1 MESSSTTSTD
11 RAFAAAA
18 CSMQQLSRRMT
29 KSRSCH
35 DSSIKMTRP
44 TIDHLAR
51 SESERGTVLY
61 LAYGSNL
68 CKETFRGKRGIKPLS
83 QVNVQVPS
91 LRMTFDLP
99 GIPYA
104 EPCFANSGSRDAQK
118 DRPYNPSETTT
129 YNEKTPLLRTVEE
142 KEPYHKDDWH
152 KGLVGV
158 VYEVTAEDYAH
169 IIATEGGGAAYHD
182 VLVDCHPFATA
193 DPKVPVPQNPTL
205 PAFKAHT
212 LFAPAAPPGK
222 APEHGGRFQRE
233 DPAYAQPSAR
243 YLKLITDGAME
254 LDLPYEYQ
262 DYLHRIRSYT
272 ITSGKQRV
280 GQYVFMTVWLPVI
293 SFIFVMGGM
302 FQDENGKLP
311 AWMVELS
318 GAIFKGVWASYDSF
332 FEPMFGDG
340 ERSIPDGGDDVAGSD
355 ADAQKAGKKITS
367 MLHPEVREVDVE
379 KAEAMQDHSYQ
390 SREVINVSQG
400 EETPMNSSP
409 FGKNTGT
416 EVDCIKD
423 SLDARIGVGVG
434 GPVQPPQQLVENGD
448 EDEDD
453 LYGLSPKGKASV
465 DAARSSKKLA
475 TQGALERRPQ
485 DLTNGRAST
494 SAPQVSTTEHLDA
507 SAVQVRHKNSAA
519 ARKSQN
525 TMAKG
530 AQTQITQSV
539 KSAEPRTSIVP
550 KSTARTQQRTKPVS
564 RPQPAPTA
572 PAGTSSLA
580 LLHARRHGVTPAQA
594 TQTPLHATNSRA
606 TATAMARK
614 ASPKRAPLRELK
626 NTQTPARKR
635 KEAATTTQQPTEGKV
650 SLRAAMLAETP
661 KPGQEQITAEP
672 KRKSA
677 AATTNNKSKAAK
689 KTPATHKTAP
699 STQARSARSARSDA
713 PISAYDMPDSPSPRA
728 KQVAQPKPPAV
739 SKKPG
744 LNKAA
749 AGKAEKAKEMEV
761 EPEPPR
767 RDMRRKR
774 ARLPESDEVS
784 EPIEVRKQP
793 ARQAKEVKA
802 APPAQAIKMP
812 ELREV
817 EEVEVDH
824 AAALANAEGPSE
836 KGGSRQQETIEDFE
850 DAVVD
855 YSDEEAPAAV
865 VKKPDHTTADGKA
878 QDVDH
883 RKEVNVKVEAAAKLR
898 KPNNASRKTV
908 AKQGS
913 SQENAIMLSDRRE
926 ASSSPPPPSPA
937 VTTTA
942 PTTLAAAKKSATQR
956 PQAPQT
962 PAIFHSSPPT
972 HRQEVTHQRPTNTGA
987 TGRTTI
993 IGFDRSGPRNQ
1004 GTRSAKKPATGSA
1017 RTDRTSLPPN
1027 KAALLSEAGSSR
1039 AAIDPKQ
1046 KNGPSSAAKSTGS
1059 SHLDHVAA
1067 PHNVAPDVS
1076 EALAGFRK
1084 KPARKPTATDDTRKA
1099 APRASR
1105 TTKSTLQQPND
1116 YADEGFTNIDD
1127 AVGDVPEAQEVMPA
1141 KALKKSAT
1149 ERTASQRIMPPP
1161 ASKAV
1166 EASTMSAKAQNSRM
1180 AAGEQAVLAE
1190 KEVRKEVKN
1199 STVKRP
1205 REEDIATQPVPK
1217 KSKGSNHNA
1226 LHTRPLPADSTE
1238 HEQSKVSFPEE
1249 APAARPEPAKRPARK
1264 VSRHASQGVDIHGS
1278 PIPKNMVV
1286 PEHATTLE
1294 TYSQHTDLSSDQ
1306 PLQAVVT
1313 KAHRTTIRSSAQ
1325 DVADFEQILA
1335 MPSRQPATLHSNE
1348 KRKPASP
1355 REDSQA
1361 ITAIALGIV
1370 NPKQL
1375 VIRGEGAGPATN
1387 PFSSSEELRKVP
1399 AEHSSTLFGEE
1410 LRTRAKSTTK
1420 KDQVVAVAAQQE
1432 DDDEDATLV
1441 EPEPTVTKAKGG
1453 GARKRRLIVDDPDE
1467 TLVEPEPAPKKHKGT
1482 AAPSHESAKP
1492 VAATNDNHDTP
1503 DMPAISFWRDA
1514 LKLHQSNL
1522 FDELVGV
1529 SHRLVKHLVTHE
1541 EAMCD
1546 ALHDYHKHG
1555 LNLIEQQE
1563 KQQALDYQQAVKK
1576 LEREKKARQQD
1587 LQRHSE
1593 QLRSTKEVMRE
1604 GKTERAKI
1612 TEALYEEEEKLKQ
1625 MLTQLGG

>member
-1 MESSSTTSTD
+1 MS
-11 RAFAAAA
+11 
-18 CSMQQLSRRMT
+18 
-29 KSRSCH
+29 
-35 DSSIKMTRP
+35 
-44 TIDHLAR
+44 
-51 SESERGTVLY
+51 
-61 LAYGSNL
+61 
-68 CKETFRGKRGIKPLS
+68 PL
-83 QVNVQVPS
+83 Q
-91 LRMTFDLP
+91 
-99 GIPYA
+99 
-104 EPCFANSGSRDAQK
+104 
-118 DRPYNPSETTT
+118 
-129 YNEKTPLLRTVEE
+129 
-142 KEPYHKDDWH
+142 
-152 KGLVGV
+152 
-158 VYEVTAEDYAH
+158 
-169 IIATEGGGAAYHD
+169 
-182 VLVDCHPFATA
+182 
-193 DPKVPVPQNPTL
+193 
-205 PAFKAHT
+205 
-212 LFAPAAPPGK
+212 
-222 APEHGGRFQRE
+222 
-233 DPAYAQPSAR
+233 
-243 YLKLITDGAME
+243 
-254 LDLPYEYQ
+254 
-262 DYLHRIRSYT
+262 
-272 ITSGKQRV
+272 
-280 GQYVFMTVWLPVI
+280 
-293 SFIFVMGGM
+293 
-302 FQDENGKLP
+302 
-311 AWMVELS
+311 
-318 GAIFKGVWASYDSF
+318 
-332 FEPMFGDG
+332 
-340 ERSIPDGGDDVAGSD
+340 
-355 ADAQKAGKKITS
+355 
-367 MLHPEVREVDVE
+367 
-379 KAEAMQDHSYQ
+379 HSYQ

-409 FGKNTGT
+409 FDKNTGT
-416 EVDCIKD
+416 EVDRIED
-423 SLDARIGVGVG
+423 SLNARTGVGVG
-434 GPVQPPQQLVENGD
+434 GPVQAPQQLVENGD

-465 DAARSSKKLA
+465 DAARSSQKLA
-475 TQGALERRPQ
+475 TQSALEHRPQ
-485 DLTNGRAST
+485 DFVNGRAST

-507 SAVQVRHKNSAA
+507 SAVQVRHKNGAA

-525 TMAKG
+525 STQSLKPVRQNESMAKG

-550 KSTARTQQRTKPVS
+550 KSTASTQQRTKPVS
-564 RPQPAPTA
+564 RPQPAPAA
-572 PAGTSSLA
+572 PAGTSSVA
-580 LLHARRHGVTPAQA
+580 LLHARRHGVIPAQA

-626 NTQTPARKR
+626 NTQTPARRR

-650 SLRAAMLAETP
+650 SRRAAMLAETP

-677 AATTNNKSKAAK
+677 AATTNTKAKAAK

-699 STQARSARSARSDA
+699 GTQARSARSARSDA

-728 KQVAQPKPPAV
+728 NQVAPPKPLVA
-739 SKKPG
+739 SKKSAPK
-744 LNKAA
+744 KAA
-749 AGKAEKAKEMEV
+749 ASKAGMAKEMED
-761 EPEPPR
+761 EPEQPPG
-767 RDMRRKR
+767 DMRRKR
-774 ARLPESDEVS
+774 GRLPDGDEVS
-784 EPIEVRKQP
+784 EPVEVRKQP
-793 ARQAKEVKA
+793 ARQAKA
-802 APPAQAIKMP
+802 APRAQATKIP
-812 ELREV
+812 EPHKE
-817 EEVEVDH
+817 EEVQMNND
-824 AAALANAEGPSE
+824 AAVTNPEGLSGN
-836 KGGSRQQETIEDFE
+836 GGSRQQETIEDFE

-855 YSDEEAPAAV
+855 YSDEEVLPEV
-865 VKKPDHTTADGKA
+865 LKKPGQTRVDGKA
-878 QDVDH
+878 QSVDH
-883 RKEVNVKVEAAAKLR
+883 RGEVNVKVEAAANSH
-898 KPNNASRKTV
+898 KPNHVPTKT
-908 AKQGS
+908 ATKQGS

-926 ASSSPPPPSPA
+926 PSSSPPPPSPA
-937 VTTTA
+937 VDRAA

-956 PQAPQT
+956 PQAPRT

-972 HRQEVTHQRPTNTGA
+972 HQQEVTHQRSAKMQDTGA
-987 TGRTTI
+987 TGRPTI

-1004 GTRSAKKPATGSA
+1004 GTRSAKKPAADSA
-1017 RTDRTSLPPN
+1017 RLDRTSLPPN

-1039 AAIDPKQ
+1039 AAVDSRQ
-1046 KNGPSSAAKSTGS
+1046 KTGPSSTAKSTRS
-1059 SHLDHVAA
+1059 SHLDHVVS
-1067 PHNVAPDVS
+1067 PPNVAPDVS

-1084 KPARKPTATDDTRKA
+1084 KPTQKPAAMDDTRKA

-1127 AVGDVPEAQEVMPA
+1127 AVGDVPEATQVKPA
-1141 KALKKSAT
+1141 KALKKSVT

-1161 ASKAV
+1161 ASKAA
-1166 EASTMSAKAQNSRM
+1166 EASTISAKTQTARM

-1190 KEVRKEVKN
+1190 KEVRKEVKK

-1205 REEDIATQPVPK
+1205 REEDVATQSAPK
-1217 KSKGSNHNA
+1217 KSKSSNHNA
-1226 LHTRPLPADSTE
+1226 LHTRPLPADFTE
-1238 HEQSKVSFPEE
+1238 HEQSKVSFPEDV
-1249 APAARPEPAKRPARK
+1249 PAARPEPAKRPARK
-1264 VSRHASQGVDIHGS
+1264 ASRHASQGVDIHGS

-1294 TYSQHTDLSSDQ
+1294 IYSQQTDLSSDQ
-1306 PLQAVVT
+1306 PLQAVVP

-1335 MPSRQPATLHSNE
+1335 MPSRQPETLHSNE

-1375 VIRGEGAGPATN
+1375 VIRGEGAGPATD

-1399 AEHSSTLFGEE
+1399 AEHSSTLFREE
-1410 LRTRAKSTTK
+1410 LRTRARSTTK
-1420 KDQVVAVAAQQE
+1420 KDQVVAVAEQQE
-1432 DDDEDATLV
+1432 DDDQDATLV
-1441 EPEPTVTKAKGG
+1441 ESEPTITKAKGA
-1453 GARKRRLIVDDPDE
+1453 GARKRRHIVDDDPDE

-1482 AAPSHESAKP
+1482 AAPPHESVKP

-1541 EAMCD
+1541 EAMRD

-1593 QLRSTKEVMRE
+1593 QLRSTKEVMQE

-1625 MLTQLGG
+1625 MLAQLGG

>member
-1 MESSSTTSTD
+1 MS
-11 RAFAAAA
+11 
-18 CSMQQLSRRMT
+18 
-29 KSRSCH
+29 
-35 DSSIKMTRP
+35 
-44 TIDHLAR
+44 
-51 SESERGTVLY
+51 
-61 LAYGSNL
+61 
-68 CKETFRGKRGIKPLS
+68 PL
-83 QVNVQVPS
+83 
-91 LRMTFDLP
+91 
-99 GIPYA
+99 
-104 EPCFANSGSRDAQK
+104 
-118 DRPYNPSETTT
+118 
-129 YNEKTPLLRTVEE
+129 
-142 KEPYHKDDWH
+142 
-152 KGLVGV
+152 
-158 VYEVTAEDYAH
+158 
-169 IIATEGGGAAYHD
+169 
-182 VLVDCHPFATA
+182 
-193 DPKVPVPQNPTL
+193 
-205 PAFKAHT
+205 
-212 LFAPAAPPGK
+212 
-222 APEHGGRFQRE
+222 QR
-233 DPAYAQPSAR
+233 
-243 YLKLITDGAME
+243 
-254 LDLPYEYQ
+254 
-262 DYLHRIRSYT
+262 
-272 ITSGKQRV
+272 
-280 GQYVFMTVWLPVI
+280 
-293 SFIFVMGGM
+293 
-302 FQDENGKLP
+302 
-311 AWMVELS
+311 
-318 GAIFKGVWASYDSF
+318 
-332 FEPMFGDG
+332 
-340 ERSIPDGGDDVAGSD
+340 
-355 ADAQKAGKKITS
+355 
-367 MLHPEVREVDVE
+367 
-379 KAEAMQDHSYQ
+379 SYQ

-409 FGKNTGT
+409 FDKNIGT
-416 EVDCIKD
+416 EVDCIED
-423 SLDARIGVGVG
+423 SLNARIGVGEG

-465 DAARSSKKLA
+465 DAARGSQKLA
-475 TQGALERRPQ
+475 TQGGLAHRPQ
-485 DLTNGRAST
+485 DFINGRAST
-494 SAPQVSTTEHLDA
+494 LAPQVSTTEHLDA
-507 SAVQVRHKNSAA
+507 SAVQARHKNGAA

-525 TMAKG
+525 STQSLKAPLRQNESMAKG
-530 AQTQITQSV
+530 AQTQITQSA
-539 KSAEPRTSIVP
+539 KSAESRTSIVP
-550 KSTARTQQRTKPVS
+550 KSTSSTQQRTKPVS

-572 PAGTSSLA
+572 PAGTSSMA

-594 TQTPLHATNSRA
+594 TRTPLHAANSRA

-661 KPGQEQITAEP
+661 KPGHEQITAEP
-672 KRKSA
+672 KRKSVA
-677 AATTNNKSKAAK
+677 APTNTKSKAVG
-689 KTPATHKTAP
+689 KTPAARKTAP
-699 STQARSARSARSDA
+699 STQARSAKTTRSDA
-713 PISAYDMPDSPSPRA
+713 PVSAYDMPDSPSPRA
-728 KQVAQPKPPAV
+728 NQAAQSKPPAA
-739 SKKPG
+739 SNKPAPKKAVAR
-744 LNKAA
+744 KAD
-749 AGKAEKAKEMEV
+749 KAKEVED
-761 EPEPPR
+761 EPEQPR
-767 RDMRRKR
+767 REMRRRR

-784 EPIEVRKQP
+784 EPVEVRKQP
-793 ARQAKEVKA
+793 ARQAKGAKA
-802 APPAQAIKMP
+802 APQAQATKIP
-812 ELREV
+812 EPRKEE
-817 EEVEVDH
+817 EEVGTKHD
-824 AAALANAEGPSE
+824 AAVADAEGPSGT
-836 KGGSRQQETIEDFE
+836 GGSRQHETIEDFE

-855 YSDEEAPAAV
+855 YSDEEVPAEV
-865 VKKPDHTTADGKA
+865 VKKPGQTRVDGKA
-878 QDVDH
+878 PDIGN
-883 RKEVNVKVEAAAKLR
+883 RNEVNVKVEAAARLR
-898 KPNNASRKTV
+898 KPNDAPRKTV

-926 ASSSPPPPSPA
+926 PSSSPPPPSPA
-937 VTTTA
+937 VAHAA
-942 PTTLAAAKKSATQR
+942 PATLAAVKKSATQR

-972 HRQEVTHQRPTNTGA
+972 HQQEVTHQHSTKMQDTAA
-987 TGRTTI
+987 TGRPTI

-1004 GTRSAKKPATGSA
+1004 GTRSAKKPATDTA
-1017 RTDRTSLPPN
+1017 RLDRTSLPPN

-1039 AAIDPKQ
+1039 AAVDSRQ
-1046 KNGPSSAAKSTGS
+1046 RNGTSSAAKSTRS
-1059 SHLDHVAA
+1059 SHLDHVAS
-1067 PHNVAPDVS
+1067 PHNVAPDIS

-1084 KPARKPTATDDTRKA
+1084 KPAQKPAATNDTKKA

-1127 AVGDVPEAQEVMPA
+1127 AVGDLPEANQVKPA

-1149 ERTASQRIMPPP
+1149 KRTASQRIMPPP
-1161 ASKAV
+1161 ASKAA
-1166 EASTMSAKAQNSRM
+1166 EASTISEKTRIPRQ

-1190 KEVRKEVKN
+1190 NEVRKEVKK

-1205 REEDIATQPVPK
+1205 REEDVATQPAPK
-1217 KSKGSNHNA
+1217 KSKDSNQNA
-1226 LHTRPLPADSTE
+1226 LHTRPLPAEATAF
-1238 HEQSKVSFPEE
+1238 EQSKVSFPKDV
-1249 APAARPEPAKRPARK
+1249 PVARPEPAKRPARK

-1294 TYSQHTDLSSDQ
+1294 TYSQQTDLSSDQ
-1306 PLQAVVT
+1306 PLQAAVT
-1313 KAHRTTIRSSAQ
+1313 KAHRTTIRPSAQ

-1335 MPSRQPATLHSNE
+1335 MPSRQPEALHSNE

-1375 VIRGEGAGPATN
+1375 VIRGEGAGPATD

-1420 KDQVVAVAAQQE
+1420 KDQVVAVAEQQE

-1441 EPEPTVTKAKGG
+1441 EPEPIVTKAKGG
-1453 GARKRRLIVDDPDE
+1453 GARKRRLIVDDDPDE
-1467 TLVEPEPAPKKHKGT
+1467 TLVELEPAPKKHKGT
-1482 AAPSHESAKP
+1482 AAPSHGSVKP

-1604 GKTERAKI
+1604 GKSERAKI

-1625 MLTQLGG
+1625 MLAQLGG

>member
-1 MESSSTTSTD
+1 MDSSSTTPTD

-29 KSRSCH
+29 KSRSSH
-35 DSSIKMTRP
+35 DSSIKTTRP
-44 TIDHLAR
+44 TIDHLIR
-51 SESERGTVLY
+51 TESERGTVLY

-118 DRPYNPSETTT
+118 DRPHSPSETTT
-129 YNEKTPLLRTVEE
+129 YNEKTPLLRADEE

-243 YLKLITDGAME
+243 YLKLITDGATE

-262 DYLHRIRSYT
+262 DYLHRIRPYT

-293 SFIFVMGGM
+293 SFIFGMGGM

-355 ADAQKAGKKITS
+355 ADAQRAGNRITS

-379 KAEAMQDHSYQ
+379 KAEAMHDQIYQ

-409 FGKNTGT
+409 FDKNTGT
-416 EVDCIKD
+416 EVDCIED
-423 SLDARIGVGVG
+423 SLSARIGVGVG
-434 GPVQPPQQLVENGD
+434 GPVQPPQQLVQDGYD
-448 EDEDD
+448 DEDD

-465 DAARSSKKLA
+465 DAARSSQKLA
-475 TQGALERRPQ
+475 TQGALEHRPQ
-485 DLTNGRAST
+485 NFTNGRAST
-494 SAPQVSTTEHLDA
+494 LAPQVSTTEHLDA
-507 SAVQVRHKNSAA
+507 SAVQVRHNNGAA
-519 ARKSQN
+519 ARNSQN
-525 TMAKG
+525 STQRLKAPVRQNESMAKG

-550 KSTARTQQRTKPVS
+550 KSTASTQQRTKPIS

-594 TQTPLHATNSRA
+594 TQTPLYAINSRA

-626 NTQTPARKR
+626 NTQTPARRR
-635 KEAATTTQQPTEGKV
+635 KEAATTTQQRTEGKV

-661 KPGQEQITAEP
+661 KPGQEQMTADP

-677 AATTNNKSKAAK
+677 AATTNTKSKAVG
-689 KTPATHKTAP
+689 KTPATRKTAP
-699 STQARSARSARSDA
+699 GTQARSAKTTRSDA
-713 PISAYDMPDSPSPRA
+713 PVSAYDMPDSPSPRA
-728 KQVAQPKPPAV
+728 NQAAQSKPTAASNKPAPK
-739 SKKPG
+739 
-744 LNKAA
+744 KAA
-749 AGKAEKAKEMEV
+749 ARKADRAKEVED
-761 EPEPPR
+761 EPEQPR
-767 RDMRRKR
+767 REMRRRR

-784 EPIEVRKQP
+784 EPVEVRKQP
-793 ARQAKEVKA
+793 ARQAKGAKA
-802 APPAQAIKMP
+802 APQAPATKIP
-812 ELREV
+812 EPREGE
-817 EEVEVDH
+817 EEVGMKHD
-824 AAALANAEGPSE
+824 AAVADAEGLSGT
-836 KGGSRQQETIEDFE
+836 GGSRQRETIEDFE

-855 YSDEEAPAAV
+855 YSDEEAPAEV
-865 VKKPDHTTADGKA
+865 VEKPDHTTADGKA
-878 QDVDH
+878 PDIGD
-883 RKEVNVKVEAAAKLR
+883 RNEVNVKVEAAAKLR
-898 KPNNASRKTV
+898 KPNDAPRKTA

-913 SQENAIMLSDRRE
+913 SQENAIMLSDHRE
-926 ASSSPPPPSPA
+926 PSSSPPPPSPA
-937 VTTTA
+937 VARAA

-972 HRQEVTHQRPTNTGA
+972 HQQEVTHQRPMNTGA
-987 TGRTTI
+987 TGRPTI

-1004 GTRSAKKPATGSA
+1004 GTRSAKKPATDTA
-1017 RTDRTSLPPN
+1017 RLDRTSLPPN

-1039 AAIDPKQ
+1039 AAVDSRQ
-1046 KNGPSSAAKSTGS
+1046 RNGTSSAAKSTRS
-1059 SHLDHVAA
+1059 SRLDHVAA

-1084 KPARKPTATDDTRKA
+1084 KPAQKPAATDDTRKA

-1105 TTKSTLQQPND
+1105 TTKSTPQQPND
-1116 YADEGFTNIDD
+1116 HADEGFTNIDD
-1127 AVGDVPEAQEVMPA
+1127 AVGDVPEANQVKPA

-1166 EASTMSAKAQNSRM
+1166 EASTTTAKTRNPGM
-1180 AAGEQAVLAE
+1180 VAGEQAVLAE
-1190 KEVRKEVKN
+1190 KEVRKEVKK

-1205 REEDIATQPVPK
+1205 REEDVAMQPATK

-1226 LHTRPLPADSTE
+1226 LHTRPLPADSTA
-1238 HEQSKVSFPEE
+1238 HEQSKVSFPEDV
-1249 APAARPEPAKRPARK
+1249 PVARPEPGKRPARK
-1264 VSRHASQGVDIHGS
+1264 VSRNASQGVDIHGS

-1294 TYSQHTDLSSDQ
+1294 TYSQQTDLSSDQ

-1375 VIRGEGAGPATN
+1375 VIRGEGAGPATD

-1420 KDQVVAVAAQQE
+1420 KDQVVAVAEQQE
-1432 DDDEDATLV
+1432 VDDEDATLV

-1453 GARKRRLIVDDPDE
+1453 GTRKRRLVVDDDPDK

-1482 AAPSHESAKP
+1482 AAPSHESGKP
-1492 VAATNDNHDTP
+1492 VAATKDNHDTP

-1541 EAMCD
+1541 EAMS
-1546 ALHDYHKHG
+1546 
-1555 LNLIEQQE
+1555 E

-1604 GKTERAKI
+1604 GKIERAKI

-1625 MLTQLGG
+1625 MLAQLGG